1 MWSRPEIPRQ
11 HLLRLFSEGSEVVKG
26 QLETADRRRGELVR
40 GLIAQAANQLQT
52 ATRVRS
58 DEYSAAD
65 FRVQKLYESGN
76 LSEDCLTA
84 FACAGQ
90 FMEVAISLSVLC
102 NLPIGLVERALAQD
116 RSDQIL
122 VLARAI
128 GLSWDTTKSILLLQA
143 GGNGTSTQEL
153 EQHLATFTRLKIETA
168 KKALQFYR
176 LRERADALN

>member
-11 HLLRLFSEGSEVVKG
+11 HLLRLFSEASEGVRA

-52 ATRVRS
+52 ATRDRS
-58 DEYSAAD
+58 AEYSAAHS
-65 FRVQKLYESGN
+65 RVQQLYNSGN
-76 LSEDCLTA
+76 LSEDRLTA

-90 FMEVAISLSVLC
+90 FMEVAIGLSVLC
-102 NLPIGLVERALAQD
+102 DLPIGLVERALAHD

-176 LRERADALN
+176 LRERADTLN